1 MRRGSLEFRT
11 GPDVTILIL
20 LIPLSILLMGIAIA
34 AFVWAAR
41 HDQFEDL
48 EAEGS
53 RILFD
58 EEPSEGTRARED
70 RRRETKP

>member
-1 MRRGSLEFRT
+1 M
-11 GPDVTILIL
+11 TILLL
-20 LIPLSILLMGIAIA
+20 LIPLSVLLMGIAIA

-53 RILFD
+53 RILFED
-58 EEPSEGTRARED
+58 EPGDEKRSVEPPSREGPA
-70 RRRETKP
+70 